1 MCILYILYLQEKLP
15 IEQLMDRN
23 VPDSEPVKPP
33 ALDDTPFTFVE
44 DLKTLEVLATKLK
57 SATEF
62 AVSVLI
68 SYWCHK
74 YINDCD
80 DMIFRSIQYILS
92 VCLSSCCLRVFGSC
106 QHTYKFW
113 LLSINF
119 CTGAIVYIKY
129 MVHCRCNVW
138 IMLCSI
144 CPSYQPSNS
153 NNFP

>member
-23 VPDSEPVKPP
+23 VPEPVKPP

-68 SYWCHK
+68 S
-74 YINDCD
+74 
-80 DMIFRSIQYILS
+80 F
-92 VCLSSCCLRVFGSC
+92 
-106 QHTYKFW
+106 
-113 LLSINF
+113 
-119 CTGAIVYIKY
+119 
-129 MVHCRCNVW
+129 
-138 IMLCSI
+138 
-144 CPSYQPSNS
+144 
-153 NNFP
+153 

>member
-1 MCILYILYLQEKLP
+1 MLLSMFCICTVKCKKTIDLHFYMCILYILYLQEKLP

-68 SYWCHK
+68 S
-74 YINDCD
+74 
-80 DMIFRSIQYILS
+80 F
-92 VCLSSCCLRVFGSC
+92 
-106 QHTYKFW
+106 
-113 LLSINF
+113 
-119 CTGAIVYIKY
+119 
-129 MVHCRCNVW
+129 
-138 IMLCSI
+138 
-144 CPSYQPSNS
+144 
-153 NNFP
+153 